1 MVHLEIVI
9 NFFYKYFNIYYTYI
23 IVAGNVCELM
33 SMGYYD
39 KVYCGASV
47 PPEESE
53 FLKSLINVQ
62 FLFTS

>member
-1 MVHLEIVI
+1 
-9 NFFYKYFNIYYTYI
+9 
-23 IVAGNVCELM
+23 
-33 SMGYYD
+33 MGYYD

-62 FLFTS
+62 FLFANLFVGKLKTNLDNFSVFFFFFRLVEY